1 MKSSEE
7 MVTSLFERRAQYD
20 AKQKQKKK
28 IFIRAGAVL
37 GCVCLIVFA
46 GIGIS
51 TELYRIWRSRG
62 IKL

>member
-37 GCVCLIVFA
+37 KTLQPDLKDHPYI
-46 GIGIS
+46 
-51 TELYRIWRSRG
+51 L
-62 IKL
+62 